1 MLSIRRHYIISPHSI
16 LNYVLLSS
24 FYFSTPARWSAHS
37 LSNYLNLHNPGE
49 GSFRSTGP
57 IPDVERVAGR
67 VVDDVVLIAA
77 LWLEVTLHRG
87 VLLGEPISAA
97 IWVSSDSG
105 VSPLVRSPHSLPH
118 QARGQER
125 CLVSV

>member
-1 MLSIRRHYIISPHSI
+1 MSIRRHYIILYLYITSFFA
-16 LNYVLLSS
+16 LST
-24 FYFSTPARWSAHS
+24 FYPGQVVSSLCNS

-77 LWLEVTLHRG
+77 LRLEVTLHRG

-118 QARGQER
+118 HGRGEER